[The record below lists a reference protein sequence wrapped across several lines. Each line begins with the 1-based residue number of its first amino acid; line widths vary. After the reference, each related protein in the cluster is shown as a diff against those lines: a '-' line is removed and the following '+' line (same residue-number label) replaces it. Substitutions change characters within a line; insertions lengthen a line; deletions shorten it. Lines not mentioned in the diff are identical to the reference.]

1 MNSNHV
7 IVHQADMQAR
17 DILRLYA
24 EGFRLICRYCKVE
37 FTTVPGTLAPGET
50 PVSVSC
56 PKNINHMHLLN
67 DPASAMK
74 GVRSG
79 MRARAGDTK

>member
-1 MNSNHV
+1 MHSNRV
-7 IVHQADMQAR
+7 IVHQADMQGGE
-17 DILRLYA
+17 ILRLYA
-24 EGFRLICRYCKVE
+24 EGYRLVCRYCKVE
-37 FTTVPGTLAPGET
+37 FTTIPKTLTPGEL

-67 DPASAMK
+67 DPPSAMK

-79 MRARAGDTK
+79 MRVRAGVTK